1 MAEAIGVVSGVITFI
16 DAGKK
21 VLDLCTR
28 IKDAPEK
35 IAAYQQHLE
44 DALFNVENLKQRLQS
59 NTNPNI
65 SIARK
70 DLDFVDNLL
79 IRCTEHLLA
88 LQQTLGYL
96 DNEFKGGRRRHAW
109 ASLVAV
115 RRSGEILG
123 IFSKLQNGLNSL
135 KSFLIQQNFWM
146 LQGQSSAVAAVQTS
160 LADLKAIQSQ
170 NMQDLEQGFATTS
183 QRSAEYVVQELNRM
197 LQSQTSEIIP
207 KLDAIYA
214 VSAFVVSADFGGGGI
229 SISPAIKF
237 PATIVDRTESEGF
250 RLLDSLVLEYKD
262 NYRKVYDT
270 PKSPK
275 SVLHFP
281 SRSLDPDSPY

>member
-1 MAEAIGVVSGVITFI
+1 MYDFDLRKALFFTRQRKWSEVTNQLHRQDVSASTSLLSVLAGAADCSERGFIQPCGDRSLIFVCPSSHLLNGGLSALLPSTLPTKHPISSPSTSSRMAEAIGVVSGVITFI

-146 LQGQSSAVAAVQTS
+146 LQGQRYA
-160 LADLKAIQSQ
+160 
-170 NMQDLEQGFATTS
+170 
-183 QRSAEYVVQELNRM
+183 QE
-197 LQSQTSEIIP
+197 S
-207 KLDAIYA
+207 KLRN
-214 VSAFVVSADFGGGGI
+214 S
-229 SISPAIKF
+229 
-237 PATIVDRTESEGF
+237 
-250 RLLDSLVLEYKD
+250 
-262 NYRKVYDT
+262 
-270 PKSPK
+270 
-275 SVLHFP
+275 
-281 SRSLDPDSPY
+281 